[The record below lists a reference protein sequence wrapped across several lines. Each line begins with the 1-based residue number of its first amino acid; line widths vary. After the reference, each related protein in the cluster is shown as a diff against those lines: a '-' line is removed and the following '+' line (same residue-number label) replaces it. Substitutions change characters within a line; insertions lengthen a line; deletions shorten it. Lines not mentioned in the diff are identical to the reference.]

1 MARPTLKFDDKDARF
16 VAALTKY
23 GVSAVNIARELDVD
37 PKTLQ
42 RHFGEVIATAMALR
56 ETAKIDALWERAENR
71 EWSSAARALPQDVAG
86 GSRGIRLAPFP
97 PAEYLRALSPAAN
110 MNSRLRCP

>member
-56 ETAKIDALWERAENR
+56 ETAKIDALWERAETG
-71 EWSSAARALPQDVAG
+71 SGRAQLELY
-86 GSRGIRLAPFP
+86 RRM
-97 PAEYLRALSPAAN
+97 LRADQEE
-110 MNSRLRCP
+110 